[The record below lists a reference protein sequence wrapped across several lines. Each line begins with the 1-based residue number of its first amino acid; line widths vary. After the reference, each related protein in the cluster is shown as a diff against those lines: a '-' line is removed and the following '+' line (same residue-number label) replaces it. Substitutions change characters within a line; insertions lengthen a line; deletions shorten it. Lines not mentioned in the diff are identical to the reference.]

1 MYNRYMKI
9 DINELADLKED
20 LYDLKDDEVL
30 EIYEDGERS
39 FVILNAKFFK
49 QIEDL
54 SIMIAESNAMR
65 ENMQPIEN
73 LELTY
78 EEFENVKE
86 QVIDALEKTFMP
98 KPEKLN

>member
-1 MYNRYMKI
+1 MKI
-9 DINELADLKED
+9 DINELANLKEK
-20 LYDLKDDEVL
+20 LYDLKDEEVL
-30 EIYEDGERS
+30 EIYDEGEKS
-39 FVILNAKFFK
+39 FVVLNYDFFK

-54 SIMIAESNAMR
+54 SIMIAETNAMK

-86 QVIDALEKTFMP
+86 QVIDALEKTFLP
-98 KPEKLN
+98 KPDKLN

>member
-1 MYNRYMKI
+1 MKI
-9 DINELADLKED
+9 DINELANLKED

-30 EIYEDGERS
+30 EIYENGERS
-39 FVILNAKFFK
+39 FVILNAQFFK

-86 QVIDALEKTFMP
+86 QVIDALEKTFLP

>member
-1 MYNRYMKI
+1 MKI
-9 DINELADLKED
+9 DINELVNLSDI
-20 LYDLKDDEVL
+20 LYDLQEDEIL
-30 EIYEDGERS
+30 EIYEGDKKC
-39 FVILNAKFFK
+39 FVLLNANFYK

-54 SIMIAESNAMR
+54 SIMIAESNKMR
-65 ENMQPIEN
+65 ENMQPVEN